1 MNYARRREIYK
12 IEWMKEASIS
22 NVTQEE
28 GEKLLSWYQE
38 NGEEALSKC
47 NRVDWLDEGVFKV
60 DYHGFWK
67 KLYCREKGKLK
78 VYAWHTIDDDRN
90 TGEIEHPGQV
100 ATNTV
105 ELLFKKWNDGKTL
118 YGAFG
123 YSEAEEIKKCVPG
136 ELYYI
141 DDLSRNINIANVCK
155 CDYSSHYPGALC
167 GRLPSFREEDII
179 RVKGRVEPDDEY
191 PFAFYVESGHL
202 CEKGVFDT
210 RKWKNHYFGRLL
222 YKKREG
228 PNRKKVDRYK
238 TIPDEEE
245 KTILCKASKYTLTR
259 EMEYFYSKKEV
270 SEKAKLVMNTFI
282 GYCHPN
288 NERRSAYR
296 LFHIAAVCIGRA
308 SQKMLDLADEIGF
321 KNILMIINDSIIY
334 HGDMEFP
341 EEKKLGEPR
350 QEIYRWHFRMKGI
363 NQYAFA
369 DPETR
374 KVCYLEKPYVN
385 HSGFDEGIT
394 DTVYLEDIDRWRQ
407 REETKQKSREGKKAA
422 ADLINK
428 TFEGGR
434 RE

>member
-1 MNYARRREIYK
+1 MNYDARRKINK
-12 IEWMKEASIS
+12 IEWMKESTIE
-22 NVTQEE
+22 NVTQEK
-28 GEKLLSWYQE
+28 GEELLAWYSE
-38 NGEEALSKC
+38 YGEEALSKC
-47 NRVDWLDEGVFKV
+47 DRGDWLANRTYRV

-67 KLYCREKGKLK
+67 KLFCRENGKLK
-78 VYAWHTIDDDRN
+78 VYAWHTIDDNRN

-100 ATNTV
+100 ATNAV
-105 ELLFKKWNDGKTL
+105 ETLFKSWNDGKTL
-118 YGAFG
+118 FGAFG
-123 YSEAEEIKKCVPG
+123 YSEAEEIKRCVPG

-141 DDLSRNINIANVCK
+141 DDLSKNVNIANVSK
-155 CDYSSHYPGALC
+155 CDKSSHYPGALC
-167 GRLPSFREEDII
+167 GRLPSFRNEDVI
-179 RVKGRVEPDDEY
+179 RVQGTVEPDEEY

-222 YKKREG
+222 WKKREG

-238 TIPDEEE
+238 TVSADEER
-245 KTILCKASKYTLTR
+245 TILCKASKYTLTR

-288 NERRSAYR
+288 NEKRSAYR
-296 LFHIAAVCIGRA
+296 LFHLAAVCLGRA
-308 SQKMLDLADEIGF
+308 AQQMLDLSDEIGF

-334 HGDMEFP
+334 HGDLEFSC
-341 EEKKLGEPR
+341 EKQLGEPR
-350 QEIYRWHFRMKGI
+350 QEIYRWNFRMRGI

-369 DPETR
+369 DPETK
-374 KVCYLEKPYVN
+374 KVTCLEKPYVN
-385 HSGFDEGIT
+385 HSGFDDGISS
-394 DTVYLEDIDRWRQ
+394 TVYLEDIDRWCQ
-407 REETKQKSREGKKAA
+407 SEETRQKSKEGKKAA
-422 ADLINK
+422 AEIINK